1 MAKTKAVAKYK
12 TIIPRE
18 IRQLF
23 GPPPLLSTED
33 PDLYERTFAGFAQSL
48 RPRDALEWMIVR
60 DLTDEYWELQRHKN
74 FKPLLIEQAY
84 ERQVKRAT
92 EQVES
97 DFCAK
102 AHALRASLTRAAK
115 PASAGA
121 HKDTSAQQ
129 DEEHAAAK
137 RKEKIE
143 ADIESLAHAT
153 AEKLEL
159 LQRPATDADYA
170 GNLEHW
176 IYPYERV
183 DQLQLAAQK
192 RLNAV
197 RQDLECYRDGLAR
210 QLRDHDVVD
219 GEFEEA
225 PPRPLQGQAQPA
237 SPSNTVITVT
247 SASGKEGT
255 GAPVKPVTPR
265 TTALMPPEPAPVQL
279 DEMPAASDSPTAQ
292 RADMSRST
300 SASEDPIPGRPAL
313 VAVENND
320 DGIRPHDG
328 SPNVVRPYSFGQ
340 VTMLAPASSTSEP
353 PSKAFDRLCTPSEE
367 QVLRATTKTEAQRP
381 RPLGKDDPVPGS
393 QQRPTAPWSDGIARA
408 LGLAPGSAS
417 TLSLEQVFSPPL
429 MNKAASR
436 PK

>member
-1 MAKTKAVAKYK
+1 
-12 TIIPRE
+12 
-18 IRQLF
+18 
-23 GPPPLLSTED
+23 
-33 PDLYERTFAGFAQSL
+33 
-48 RPRDALEWMIVR
+48 MIVR

-279 DEMPAASDSPTAQ
+279 DEMPAASNSRPRNARTCRGPRVPPRTRFPAG
-292 RADMSRST
+292 RPWSRSRT
-300 SASEDPIPGRPAL
+300 MTTASDPTMARRMWFDRIRSVRSRCWRPLPQPRSRRARRSTASARLRRSRCCAQLPRPRRSA
-313 VAVENND
+313 
-320 DGIRPHDG
+320 
-328 SPNVVRPYSFGQ
+328 
-340 VTMLAPASSTSEP
+340 LAPWAKTI
-353 PSKAFDRLCTPSEE
+353 LCRGRSNAP
-367 QVLRATTKTEAQRP
+367 QRHGPMALRAPSVSLRGVPLHFRSSRYSLP
-381 RPLGKDDPVPGS
+381 R
-393 QQRPTAPWSDGIARA
+393 
-408 LGLAPGSAS
+408 
-417 TLSLEQVFSPPL
+417 
-429 MNKAASR
+429 
-436 PK
+436 